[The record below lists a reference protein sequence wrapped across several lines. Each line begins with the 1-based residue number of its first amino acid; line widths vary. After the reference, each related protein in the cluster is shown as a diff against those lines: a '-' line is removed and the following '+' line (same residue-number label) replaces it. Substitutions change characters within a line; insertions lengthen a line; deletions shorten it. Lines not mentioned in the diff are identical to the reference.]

1 MALYRYNASP
11 APRSETGGNETMD
24 TNNTR
29 TRARPRLLGAAAGLF
44 GLATLAASANVLFG
58 PAAVREMAG
67 DIVPLIVWFNFVAGF
82 AYLAAAIGL
91 WTARPWGHRL
101 AIVIAV
107 ATFAAGLAFAW
118 VALSGQPSEPRTGAA
133 LALRTT
139 VWAVLARLSAPR
151 RRS

>member
-1 MALYRYNASP
+1 MNTNST
-11 APRSETGGNETMD
+11 PRS
-24 TNNTR
+24 
-29 TRARPRLLGAAAGLF
+29 ARPRFLGAVSGLF

-58 PAAVREMAG
+58 PDAVRALAG
-67 DIVPLIVWFNFVAGF
+67 DIVPFIVWFNFIAGF

-91 WTARPWGHRL
+91 WSARPWAHRL

-107 ATFAAGLAFAW
+107 ATLGAGLVFVW
-118 VALSGQPSEPRTGAA
+118 VALSGQSTEPRTGAA

-139 VWAVLARLSAPR
+139 VWAVFALLSAPR